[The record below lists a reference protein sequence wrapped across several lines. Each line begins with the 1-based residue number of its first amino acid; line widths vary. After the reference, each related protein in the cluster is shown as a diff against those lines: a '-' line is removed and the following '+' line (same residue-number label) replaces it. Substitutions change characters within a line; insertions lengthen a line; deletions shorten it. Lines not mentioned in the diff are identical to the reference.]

1 VEIQTRR
8 HQQLPAE
15 DRRAQIASAALRCI
29 ERDGYVSLTARK
41 IAQEAG
47 LSLGHLTYHFHNM
60 DAILAATYRH
70 ASQKLHEAT
79 TEDLDRSTT
88 EPLDR
93 LRAFIATG
101 FGAAFLTR
109 EYLRVR
115 VDLWSA
121 ALAHPEIASTELA
134 LYQRYRQRLAEV
146 LADFGP
152 ASAEHRAIVIDTIMA
167 TLDGL
172 WLDYLRRGDQ
182 AAIRNG
188 LKGCAILAETLL
200 KPQL

>member
-1 VEIQTRR
+1 MISNFRKTSCPWKFRPD
-8 HQQLPAE
+8 QQLPAE

-134 LYQRYRQRLAEV
+134 LYQRYRQRLAE
-146 LADFGP
+146 AFH
-152 ASAEHRAIVIDTIMA
+152 HRQV
-167 TLDGL
+167 
-172 WLDYLRRGDQ
+172 
-182 AAIRNG
+182 
-188 LKGCAILAETLL
+188 
-200 KPQL
+200 

>member
-1 VEIQTRR
+1 MELQTRR

-29 ERDGYVSLTARK
+29 ERDGYASLTARK

-47 LSLGHLTYHFHNM
+47 LALGHLTYHFSNM
-60 DAILAATYRH
+60 DAILAETYRL

-88 EPLDR
+88 NPLDR

-121 ALAHPEIASTELA
+121 ALAHPEIARTELA
-134 LYQRYRQRLAEV
+134 LYQRYRQRLAEM

-152 ASAEHRAIVIDTIMA
+152 ATAEHRAIVTDTIMA

-172 WLDYLRRGDQ
+172 WLDYLRRGDA

-188 LKGCAILAETLL
+188 LQGCTILAETLL
-200 KPQL
+200 KPQP